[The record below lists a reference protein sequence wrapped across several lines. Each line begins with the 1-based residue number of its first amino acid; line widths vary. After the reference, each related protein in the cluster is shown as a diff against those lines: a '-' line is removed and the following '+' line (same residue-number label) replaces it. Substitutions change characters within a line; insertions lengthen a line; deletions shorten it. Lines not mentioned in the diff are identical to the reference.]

1 MTKLLSTL
9 PNGQNNGLDSIAS
22 QLVNEPA
29 KTHICIVV
37 LDCKKVET
45 DTDSGD
51 VIPHARIRRIEP
63 INEDRNKVAMLL
75 RRALEERTGET
86 LLPFDTEEEM
96 EGIFSGLDPKTGE
109 IRRDQPF
116 EDEGE

>member
-1 MTKLLSTL
+1 MTKLLGTL
-9 PNGQNNGLDSIAS
+9 PSGQNNGLDSIAS
-22 QLVNEPA
+22 QLVNDPA
-29 KTHICIVV
+29 KAHICIVV
-37 LDCKKVET
+37 IDCKKVET

-63 INEDRNKVAMLL
+63 INEDRSRVAMML

-86 LLPFDTEEEM
+86 LLPFATEEEM
-96 EGIFSGLDPKTGE
+96 EDIFSGLDPKTGE
-109 IRRDQPF
+109 VIKPHS